1 MDSDSSP
8 QGVSIYCWFSFQPAK
23 SPLTLCTQG
32 VEGGELTGYWPTE
45 LTCHVDSSAG
55 LGPWEI
61 TELAFPKATS
71 APTTVNHLLL
81 REHRIRT
88 VIHTYSHMFLNCYFL
103 WKGYTF
109 ATNWKVSFDIRERNT
124 QFKWKSISL
133 GLWKYEKLNTLAIDL
148 ARLNGHQ
155 TKTSLHNS
163 SLLVMT
169 RYS

>member
-45 LTCHVDSSAG
+45 LTCHVDSSVG

-88 VIHTYSHMFLNCYFL
+88 VIHTYRQMFLNCNFL
-103 WKGYTF
+103 WKGYICSQRTEKFHLTF
-109 ATNWKVSFDIRERNT
+109 VSEIRNSNGNPFRLDYENMKNRT
-124 QFKWKSISL
+124 PSHRSGQFE
-133 GLWKYEKLNTLAIDL
+133 GT
-148 ARLNGHQ
+148 
-155 TKTSLHNS
+155 
-163 SLLVMT
+163 
-169 RYS
+169 